1 VEDLHPALPSP
12 LASTLGLS
20 LSIKDGLPCDDE
32 DEVVSWLRAPV
43 RPPAA
48 VLVSLRSGVAG
59 SAVAEV
65 AEARSSATADVLGD
79 ALELVIT
86 LLAAAEDTTLGLEL
100 VHGHGWQSGA
110 LVVCS
115 SVVVNLVDG
124 DGGVDDVGLDDLLVD
139 NGLDGLVDVLEE
151 CKNMSRHR

>member
-1 VEDLHPALPSP
+1 VA
-12 LASTLGLS
+12 ASTSQTTSSGAAAG
-20 LSIKDGLPCDDE
+20 KTRA
-32 DEVVSWLRAPV
+32 VVAGGV
-43 RPPAA
+43 VVVA

-59 SAVAEV
+59 SAVTEV

-151 CKNMSRHR
+151 CKIMSRHR